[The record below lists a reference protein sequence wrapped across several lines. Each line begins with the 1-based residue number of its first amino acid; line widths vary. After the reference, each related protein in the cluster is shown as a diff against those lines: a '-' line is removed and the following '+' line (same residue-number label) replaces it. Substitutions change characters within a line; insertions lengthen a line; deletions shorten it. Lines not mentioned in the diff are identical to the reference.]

1 MSTAIVRASVLS
13 DGGVPRE
20 SDVGHPQPAVG
31 ETVPTV
37 VAPAESGPA
46 PGTERSGA
54 DLIRASSAYQTESR
68 GLTWFLFLTTL
79 AALALAAWAVI
90 AVPWWPIKALAAV
103 ILGLIQVRLFI
114 FFHDALHG
122 AIFAG
127 SRVGHL
133 LMSIIGFYVV
143 AVRSVWKETHDY
155 HHQNN
160 AKLVGSS
167 IGSFPVLTV
176 GMRER
181 ITPAQHRAYR
191 VARHPL
197 TIFLGYFTVFLFGM
211 TIPPFRRDP
220 KRHWAAPLAAI
231 LHVAVFLAVAWAVGW
246 VDALFLIGVAG
257 FVASCVGSY
266 LFYAQH
272 NFPAMRLRGR
282 RDWNHAFAALNSS
295 SMFDMSPLM
304 HWFTG
309 NIGYHHVHHLN
320 HRIPFY
326 RLPEAMRGMPELHR
340 PGRTS
345 WRLRDIRA
353 CLALYL
359 WDPEADRMLTYAE
372 ARARGL

>member
-1 MSTAIVRASVLS
+1 
-13 DGGVPRE
+13 
-20 SDVGHPQPAVG
+20 VGQRTG
-31 ETVPTV
+31 
-37 VAPAESGPA
+37 AE
-46 PGTERSGA
+46 
-54 DLIRASSAYQTESR
+54 LIRASSAFEGESR
-68 GLTWFLFLTTL
+68 FTTWRLLASTL
-79 AALALAAWAVI
+79 AVHAALVWALLAT
-90 AVPWWPIKALAAV
+90 PSWPVKALAAV
-103 ILGLIQVRLFI
+103 ILGLTQVRLFI

-122 AIFAG
+122 AIFRN
-127 SRVGHL
+127 SKVGHA
-133 LMSIIGFYVV
+133 LMSVVGFYVV

-181 ITPAQHRAYR
+181 VTPAQLRAYR
-191 VARHPL
+191 LARHPL
-197 TIFLGYFTVFLFGM
+197 TIVLGYLTVFLFGM
-211 TIPPFRRDP
+211 TIPPFRREP
-220 KRHWAAPLAAI
+220 RRHWAAPVAGL
-231 LHVAVFLAVAWAVGW
+231 LHI
-246 VDALFLIGVAG
+246 ALFVGLGLALGWLDAFFLVVVSG
-257 FVASCVGSY
+257 FVAMGVGSY

-282 RDWNHAFAALNSS
+282 RDWNHAFAALHSS

-326 RLPEAMRGMPELHR
+326 RLPAAMKAMPELHH

-353 CLALYL
+353 CLSLYL
-359 WDPEADRMLTYAE
+359 WDPEQDRMLTYAE